1 MKIAVVGMGY
11 VGLSLAVLLA
21 QHIEVVATDI
31 IKEKVDLINAKK
43 SPIRD
48 SEIEEFLA
56 TRELNLMAT
65 TDIYEAYRCANYV
78 VIATPTDYDPKRNC
92 FSTRTVEEVIA
103 NVLAINPATTMIIKS
118 TVPVGY
124 TQKVREMF
132 ECERFNPLILE
143 SIPLILLI
151 TQNFKKTT
159 KIFFHPTS
167 IWIVS
172 SKVGLAVK
180 AKPQKAV
187 VVLVLGRRLVII
199 FQKGSSLGSGIRY
212 HEGVCYTFTINGF

>member
-1 MKIAVVGMGY
+1 MPGRCSCSK
-11 VGLSLAVLLA
+11 
-21 QHIEVVATDI
+21 
-31 IKEKVDLINAKK
+31 
-43 SPIRD
+43 D
-48 SEIEEFLA
+48 SRNPPHQSKPAFCNWEFH
-56 TRELNLMAT
+56 
-65 TDIYEAYRCANYV
+65 
-78 VIATPTDYDPKRNC
+78 K
-92 FSTRTVEEVIA
+92 
-103 NVLAINPATTMIIKS
+103 
-118 TVPVGY
+118 
-124 TQKVREMF
+124 Q
-132 ECERFNPLILE
+132 RFNPLILE

-212 HEGVCYTFTINGF
+212 HEGVCYTFTINGFIWPAANSLRNSKGA